1 MPDSHNTIDQSN
13 DTHSMTNFKPV
24 PNPTQPKRKNVR
36 KPVKQNAESMCS
48 TQQMTTHKRKGKITK
63 QTIKN
68 LN

>member
-1 MPDSHNTIDQSN
+1 
-13 DTHSMTNFKPV
+13 MTNFKPV